1 MTTTLAEFLPAAAA
15 RHAERTALVV
25 DERRLSFRELDAQSN
40 RVANGL
46 AALGVKPGDRVGLF
60 GANSCEWVVCY
71 YGIAKTGA
79 VLNPLS
85 SMLTTDELRYTVTDA
100 GARVAIGASDKAGQ
114 LHELKT
120 AGVLDHVVLWG
131 TGTDEAGDAT
141 TLGDWLS
148 NCDTEFEVRTRQPS
162 DLAVIAYT
170 SGTTGRPKGAMQ
182 SHRAVLAAAVGTAL
196 MAARTSEDRIVS
208 ALPLFH
214 VYGSCVMNAAMLA
227 GSMLITLPRFS
238 EVAMLSAIATH
249 RATLMD
255 GVPTAYYY
263 LLAHPD
269 FDRYD
274 LSSLRLCWVGGQT
287 LPAAKSLEFT
297 RRTGC
302 PVHEVWG
309 MTELAGATS
318 ANPVYGHNKPGT
330 IGLPYPGNAFRVVDM
345 EDATREMPRGQPGEL
360 MYSGPLVMLGY
371 HNNAAATAETVRPD
385 GWLHTGDIA
394 IMDDDGYA
402 TIVDRKKDMILTA
415 GFNVYP
421 AELERILCMHPAVAL
436 AAVGSIPDE
445 AKGELAKAYVILRPG
460 AQVTSAS
467 LIAHCREHLAA
478 YKVPRAVQFV
488 DSVPM
493 TPSGK
498 IMRRMLKSIDDGKR
512 SNESHAASQTDNQA
526 ACYSEVPLGRGDHLR
541 SARSAA
547 LGGAP
552 HSRT

>member
-1 MTTTLAEFLPAAAA
+1 MTTTLAEILPAAAA

-25 DERRLSFRELDAQSN
+25 GERRLSFQELDAQSN

-46 AALGVKPGDRVGLF
+46 VALGVKPGDCVGLF
-60 GANSCEWVVCY
+60 GANSCEWVVSY

-85 SMLTTDELRYTVTDA
+85 SMLTTDELGYTVTDA
-100 GARVAIGASDKAGQ
+100 GARVVIGASDKAGQ
-114 LHELKT
+114 LRELKA
-120 AGVLDHVVLWG
+120 AGVLDHMVLWG
-131 TGTDEAGDAT
+131 TAEAEDAT
-141 TLGDWLS
+141 MLGDWLNHCS
-148 NCDTEFEVRTRQPS
+148 ADFAVRPRQPS

-182 SHRAVLAAAVGTAL
+182 SHRGVVAAAVGTAL
-196 MAARTSEDRIVS
+196 MAARTAEDRVIS

-238 EVAMLSAIATH
+238 EIAMLSAIATH

-318 ANPVYGHNKPGT
+318 ANPVYGLNKPGT
-330 IGLPYPGNAFRVVDM
+330 IGLPFPGNAFRVVDM
-345 EDATREMPRGQPGEL
+345 EDATREMPRGEPGEL

-371 HNNAAATAETVRPD
+371 HNNAAASAETIRPD

-421 AELERILCMHPAVAL
+421 AELERVLCMHPAVAL
-436 AAVGSIPDE
+436 SAVGSIPDE
-445 AKGELAKAYVILRPG
+445 AKGELAKAYVMLRPG
-460 AQVTSAS
+460 AQATSTS

-478 YKVPRAVQFV
+478 YKVPRAIQFV

-498 IMRRMLKSIDDGKR
+498 IMRRMLKSIDDGKQ
-512 SNESHAASQTDNQA
+512 SDEWHAASQTGNQA
-526 ACYSEVPLGRGDHLR
+526 ACYSEVPLESGDHLR
-541 SARSAA
+541 SPRRAA
-547 LGGAP
+547 LGGYP

>member
-1 MTTTLAEFLPAAAA
+1 MVLLQRDHPMAATLAEVLPAAAA
-15 RHAERTALVV
+15 RHGERTALVV
-25 DERRLSFRELDAQSN
+25 NDRRLSFNELDALSN

-46 AALGVKPGDRVGLF
+46 VDLGVQPGDRVGLF
-60 GANSCEWVVCY
+60 GTNSSEWVVAY

-85 SMLTTDELRYTVTDA
+85 SMLTTDELCHTVADA
-100 GARVAIGASDKAGQ
+100 GARVVIGSADKAGQ
-114 LHELKT
+114 LRELKT
-120 AGVLDHVVLWG
+120 AGALDHMVLWG
-131 TGTDEAGDAT
+131 TSEAED
-141 TLGDWLS
+141 TLTLDDWLS
-148 NCDTEFEVRTRQPS
+148 SCSAEFIVRTRQPS

-182 SHRAVLAAAVGTAL
+182 SHRAVVAAAVGTAL
-196 MAARTSEDRIVS
+196 MAARTSEDRVVT

-214 VYGSCVMNAAMLA
+214 VYGSCVLNAAMLA

-238 EVAMLSAIATH
+238 EVAMLGAIAEH

-255 GVPTAYYY
+255 GVPTVYYY

-274 LSSLRLCWVGGQT
+274 LSSLRLCWVGGQS

-302 PVHEVWG
+302 AVHEVWG
-309 MTELAGATS
+309 MTELAGAAS
-318 ANPVYGHNKPGT
+318 ANPVYGLNKPGT
-330 IGLPYPGNAFRVVDM
+330 IGLPFPGNAFRVVDI
-345 EDATREMPRGQPGEL
+345 EDATREMPPGEPGEL
-360 MYSGPLVMLGY
+360 MFGGPLVMLGY
-371 HNNAAATAETVRPD
+371 HNNPAASAETVRPD

-421 AELERILCMHPAVAL
+421 AELERVLCMHPAVAL
-436 AAVGSIPDE
+436 AAIGSIPDE
-445 AKGELAKAYVILRPG
+445 VKGELAKAYVLVRPG
-460 AQVTSAS
+460 AKVTRSS

-488 DSVPM
+488 ESVPM

-498 IMRRMLKSIDDGKR
+498 IMRRMLKSIDDGQR
-512 SNESHAASQTDNQA
+512 LAE
-526 ACYSEVPLGRGDHLR
+526 
-541 SARSAA
+541 
-547 LGGAP
+547 
-552 HSRT
+552 